1 MGSRLVVV
9 AVAAVAL
16 SMPVRAVVAQGART
30 CEVEIDRTGGVG
42 RQVTVAGGWIHHFG
56 NGGIWARCL
65 RQLTNWYSDS
75 VAWYQERD
83 RFDMVG
89 NIRFRDESVELT
101 ADRASYFL
109 SDERL
114 EAYGNAVLRNLK
126 TGSVL
131 RGPNLV
137 YRRAVE
143 GVRDTSEWVATRRPT
158 IEYRSE
164 LDSADTEPYVIVAD
178 RVRLRGEDA
187 AYAAGTVTID
197 RSDFT
202 ARSDS
207 AVLNTEAGAGTLVG
221 HARVTGGDSS
231 SYALNGRVIEY
242 RLDEHALTWAQAE
255 GGADA
260 TSDEWRIV
268 ADTIQ
273 FDLLDN
279 RLRRANA
286 WGSDSVPARAMS
298 VKSRITAD
306 SLAIDAPGQQL
317 SAVRGIGS
325 ARATSKRDSV
335 DNDVDW
341 VVGDTVIAQFDSTAP
356 GRRGL
361 VRLDAV
367 GNARAQYRVYP
378 EDRPP
383 SALPDISYSR
393 GDRIIALFANEQ
405 VRRVDIVGQTDGVYL
420 EAPRRR
426 GPS

>member
-1 MGSRLVVV
+1 MTRHHRRLLF

-16 SMPVRAVVAQGART
+16 SVPLRAVVAQGART

-42 RQVTVAGGWIHHFG
+42 RQITVTGGWIHHYG
-56 NGGIWARCL
+56 NGGIWAHCI
-65 RQLTNWYSDS
+65 RQITNWYSDS

-89 NIRFRDESVELT
+89 NMLFRDESVELT

-158 IEYRSE
+158 IEYRSG

-178 RVRLRGEDA
+178 RVRLLGEHTA
-187 AYAAGTVTID
+187 HAVGTVTID

-207 AVLNTEAGAGTLVG
+207 AVLNTDVGAGTLVG
-221 HARVTGGDSS
+221 HAGVTGGDSS
-231 SYALNGRVIEY
+231 SYSLNGRVIEY
-242 RLDEHALTWAQAE
+242 RLDDNALTWAQAE

-260 TSDEWRIV
+260 TSDDWRIV
-268 ADTIQ
+268 ADT
-273 FDLLDN
+273 N
-279 RLRRANA
+279 RLQRGNA

-298 VKSRITAD
+298 VKNRITAD
-306 SLAIDAPGQQL
+306 SLVIEAPGQEL
-317 SAVRGIGS
+317 SAVRGIGN

-341 VVGDTVIAQFDSTAP
+341 VVGDTVVARFDSTAS
-356 GRRGL
+356 GRRAL

-367 GNARAQYRVYP
+367 GNARAHYRVYP
-378 EDRPP
+378 EGRPP
-383 SALPDISYSR
+383 GALPDISYSR

-405 VRRVDIVGQTDGVYL
+405 VRRVDIIGQTDGVYL
-420 EAPRRR
+420 EAPRGRE
-426 GPS
+426 PS